1 MGSAVVKYVMVA
13 EAVSHAHT
21 VSALIFVMMQT
32 FVEPLTQGLT
42 EDGGNVTKVLDEKS
56 GDQQSD
62 YSSSR
67 ERRKCL

>member
-13 EAVSHAHT
+13 EAVFHAHT

-62 YSSSR
+62 YSSS
-67 ERRKCL
+67 

>member
-1 MGSAVVKYVMVA
+1 MVA

-62 YSSSR
+62 YSSS
-67 ERRKCL
+67 

>member
-21 VSALIFVMMQT
+21 VSLIFVMMQT

-62 YSSSR
+62 YSSS
-67 ERRKCL
+67 

>member
-42 EDGGNVTKVLDEKS
+42 DGGNVTKVLDEKS

-62 YSSSR
+62 YSSS
-67 ERRKCL
+67 